1 MTVTGSE
8 THPRLRPAEHLADR
22 AAQDSPT
29 PDVRARDIPAQDFP
43 APRPW
48 RPSAPPPLTAGERL
62 LLAAERAV
70 GRLAPTLRIAL
81 VMLIAALAGIAVVAA
96 TAGLLA
102 AVLCTL
108 VLVVLA
114 LIRR

>member
-8 THPRLRPAEHLADR
+8 TFPRLRPTEHLA
-22 AAQDSPT
+22 AP
-29 PDVRARDIPAQDFP
+29 PDP
-43 APRPW
+43 PRPW
-48 RPSAPPPLTAGERL
+48 RPSASPPLPASERL
-62 LLAAERAV
+62 LRTAERAV
-70 GRLAPTLRIAL
+70 GSLAPTLRAAL
-81 VMLIAALAGIAVVAA
+81 LMLLAALAGIALVAA
-96 TAGLLA
+96 YAGLLA